1 MRSAR
6 RGLRSLIPIL
16 YLQGIS
22 TGEFEEAMIALL
34 GKDAG
39 GLSARP
45 LPGKEAVVGGARSLE
60 GAQQGGL
67 LDPQG
72 FDAAC
77 PPRSVSKS
85 YLLKR

>member
-1 MRSAR
+1 MRAAR
-6 RGLRSLIPIL
+6 KASKSLIPIL
-16 YLQGIS
+16 YLKGIS
-22 TGEFEEAMIALL
+22 TGEFEEALIALL

-45 LPGKEAVVGGARSLE
+45 SPGKEAVVGGARSLE